1 MAPLD
6 RGGFVSIDIRLA
18 GTAADMELIRRMNND
33 VFACEIGQHEPAPDG
48 RLIDTL
54 ETRSRFLI
62 GIEDG
67 RLIAMISFHSEPPYS
82 VEKKLSD
89 PEVLKALSAPVFEI
103 RLLAIH
109 PDYRSTSLLA
119 RLLVRLHGLLA
130 AAGARTLVISALARR
145 LPMYEFM
152 GFRAMGPAVQSG
164 GAAFVPMALDM
175 ARLPPRAK
183 AVYARYALASDS

>member
-6 RGGFVSIDIRLA
+6 RGGSVSIDIRLA
-18 GTAADMELIRRMNND
+18 ATAADMELIRCMNND
-33 VFACEIGQHEPAPDG
+33 VFACEVGQHEPAPDG
-48 RLIDTL
+48 RLIDPL
-54 ETRSRFLI
+54 ETRSRFLV

-67 RLIAMISFHSEPPYS
+67 SLIAMVSFHSEPPYS

-103 RLLAIH
+103 RLLAVH
-109 PDYRSTSLLA
+109 PAHRSTNLLA
-119 RLLVRLHGLLA
+119 RLLVRLHGLLT
-130 AAGARTLVISALARR
+130 AAGARTLVISALALR

-152 GFRAMGPAVQSG
+152 GFRALGPAVQSG

-175 ARLPPRAK
+175 AGLPPRAK
-183 AVYARYALASDS
+183 ALCARYALGPDS